1 MNINKHLDALI
12 HGNHLNIEAYLRKV
26 CKSERIDETNADMHI
41 YMLKLDGN
49 KRPRINDFCDFLINR
64 IVDYC
69 IPPSEIK
76 KAKEK
81 DDKYNTTHNV
91 AALYRKAERLFTSL
105 ENTGEVG
112 ELALSVL
119 TQSILHMPQVLC
131 KMVLKTNP
139 EVHYHG
145 ADGVYGKYD
154 ESTNKYCL
162 YWGEAKIYSD
172 VKQALSDCFGSIRDL
187 LIEEGVGGTRR
198 ERDMDLFRMNLDFDD
213 PYLEEAILEY
223 LDPENA
229 LYNLLEY
236 RGVCLVGYKEESYPE
251 DFSLVEDEI
260 FEQIQG
266 RIDEFKRLIRVRLKN
281 KSPLDTF
288 CLEVFLIP
296 FSDVDQLRER
306 FLKLLMGG

>member
-1 MNINKHLDALI
+1 MDIKDHLDSLVR
-12 HGNHLNIEAYLRKV
+12 GNHSNIEAYLREV
-26 CKSERIDETNADMHI
+26 CKNEHIDETNADMHI

-49 KRPRINDFCDFLINR
+49 KRPRINDFCNFLINR

-69 IPPSEIK
+69 IPPSEIR

-81 DDKYNTTHNV
+81 DERYNTTQYVV
-91 AALYRKAERLFTSL
+91 ALCKKAERLFTSQ

-131 KMVLKTNP
+131 KMPLKTNP

-154 ESTNKYCL
+154 ADTRKYCL
-162 YWGEAKIYSD
+162 YWGESKIYGD
-172 VKQALSDCFGSIRDL
+172 VGVALTDCFDSIKDL

-213 PYLEEAILEY
+213 EYLEEAIFEY

-229 LYNLLEY
+229 KYNFLEY
-236 RGVCLVGYKEESYPE
+236 RGVCLVGYNEGSYPK

-260 FEQIQG
+260 FNQIRQ
-266 RIDEFKRLIRVRLKN
+266 RIAKFKKVIYRRLKH
-281 KSPLDTF
+281 STPLDTF

-296 FSDVDQLRER
+296 FSDVDQLREK
-306 FLKLLMGG
+306 FLELL

>member
-1 MNINKHLDALI
+1 MNIKDHLDSLI
-12 HGNHLNIEAYLRKV
+12 RGNQSSIEAYLREI
-26 CKSERIDETNADMHI
+26 CKNEHIDETNADMHI

-49 KRPRINDFCDFLINR
+49 KRPRINDFCNFLINR

-69 IPPSEIK
+69 IPLSEIR
-76 KAKEK
+76 KAQEK
-81 DDKYNTTHNV
+81 DKKYNTTQYV
-91 AALYRKAERLFTSL
+91 MDLYRKAERLFTSQ

-131 KMVLKTNP
+131 KMSLKTNP

-154 ESTNKYCL
+154 ADTRKYCL
-162 YWGEAKIYSD
+162 YWGESKIYGD
-172 VKQALSDCFGSIRDL
+172 VNAALTDCFNSIKDL

-213 PYLEEAILEY
+213 EYLEEAIIEY

-229 LYNLLEY
+229 KYNFLEY
-236 RGVCLVGYKEESYPE
+236 RGVCLVGYNEKSYPK

-260 FEQIQG
+260 FNQIRQ
-266 RIDEFKRLIRVRLKN
+266 RIAEFKKAIQYRLKHN
-281 KSPLDTF
+281 APLDTF

-296 FSDVDQLRER
+296 FSDVE
-306 FLKLLMGG
+306 